1 MNVRATRAPTRLTE
15 AERSLITGLVL
26 AGGLSRR
33 MSAEGLAAD
42 KGLALLD
49 GRPLAAHVLAR
60 LAPQVGP
67 VLISANRNTDRY
79 AAFGHPVLADVID
92 GYAGP
97 LAGMHAGLGAADTPW
112 VATAPCDTP
121 FLPADLVARLWL
133 AAQAAPGGPARAA
146 VARTVSGQLQPVFAL
161 LDRRL
166 LPGLQAFLAA
176 GHRRVDA
183 WHASLPAVV
192 VDFPDES
199 AFLGIDTPTD
209 LARSQSR

>member
-60 LAPQVGP
+60 LAPQVGS

-79 AAFGHPVLADVID
+79 AAFGHPVLPDVIG

-97 LAGMHAGLGAADTPW
+97 LAGMHAGLSAATTPW

-121 FLPADLVARLWL
+121 FLPVDLVARLWQ
-133 AAQAAPGGPARAA
+133 AVQAAPGGPARAA
-146 VARTVSGQLQPVFAL
+146 LARTGGNRLQPVFAL

-166 LPGLQAFLAA
+166 LPDLQAFLAA

-183 WHASLPAVV
+183 WYASLPAVV

-199 AFLGIDTPTD
+199 AFLGIDTPTE